1 MGQGDAPW
9 ILNREQKRDSK
20 KQLVMPLVAEEG
32 AWRRW
37 EGAKGRGQLQ
47 PLLEAQGKRG
57 RTGGWCLLQ
66 CQQRMEAH
74 GEGRSWGM
82 PTAKGTCHMPSWVLA
97 LPPLP
102 CSLLQCGEA
111 AGQGCSL
118 PASTTRLTV
127 SAWRA
132 SQPCVCLKGERR
144 GTWPK
149 DLLHPL
155 LPTPHSIF
163 RAMKRSLFSCTVP
176 MQNKNNTACS
186 LAGSCKKKIKGLSE
200 QAWIAIT
207 LMGCQKSAGSRVRA
221 ANPPLVFCPRH
232 CLGSVVA
239 H

>member
-57 RTGGWCLLQ
+57 RAGGWRLLR
-66 CQQRMEAH
+66 CRQRLEAH
-74 GEGRSWGM
+74 GEGRGEACQRPKAHATCQAGSWL
-82 PTAKGTCHMPSWVLA
+82 HLPSPA
-97 LPPLP
+97 HF
-102 CSLLQCGEA
+102 CKRGEA
-111 AGQGCSL
+111 AGPGCSL
-118 PASTTRLTV
+118 PASTTRLTI

-132 SQPCVCLKGERR
+132 SQPHVCLKGEHR

-155 LPTPHSIF
+155 LPTPHSIS
-163 RAMKRSLFSCTVP
+163 RAT
-176 MQNKNNTACS
+176 
-186 LAGSCKKKIKGLSE
+186 
-200 QAWIAIT
+200 
-207 LMGCQKSAGSRVRA
+207 
-221 ANPPLVFCPRH
+221 
-232 CLGSVVA
+232 
-239 H
+239 